1 MPGGTVIHPL
11 PDDVVK
17 VNLKILSRSKKGIY
31 GEIISDNWM
40 ANHKFENLLPEHRRV
55 RSLNDKPRGRGI
67 DGIYKNTNPPPP
79 YVVTETKFRTAGG
92 EYIDGDGT
100 KSTQL
105 LSMTKGS
112 GKQMSNLWIERRLPD
127 EIADKKLLADI
138 RKQKYESWLMIVDE
152 SGEVIQIT
160 KLNKNADAIG
170 TIPVK

>member
-17 VNLKILSRSKKGIY
+17 VDLKILSRSKKGIY

-92 EYIDGDGT
+92 VY
-100 KSTQL
+100 
-105 LSMTKGS
+105 
-112 GKQMSNLWIERRLPD
+112 RRGWHQEHPV
-127 EIADKKLLADI
+127 
-138 RKQKYESWLMIVDE
+138 IVDDQ
-152 SGEVIQIT
+152 GIGQ
-160 KLNKNADAIG
+160 ADERPVDRQAIAR
-170 TIPVK
+170 